1 MTYALSFSSV
11 LTTMRALASVSLL
24 SAPSDIRWPLA
35 DIIMADRSELHVRL
49 AKDAFAEILLDLLP
63 YVENSNL
70 DDDESPELMTFEMPS
85 ADSLGNTSVTVLR
98 HALEQS
104 LAYRIFRL
112 CLLSLPEPPV
122 ALVGE
127 IGAKIDSCQSRA
139 LELLRS
145 QDLNYS
151 FIRKILW

>member
-1 MTYALSFSSV
+1 MTYVLSFSSM
-11 LTTMRALASVSLL
+11 LTTMRALAAVSLL
-24 SAPSDIRWPLA
+24 SVPSDVRQPLA
-35 DIIMADRSELHVRL
+35 DIIMSDRRELHVRL

-63 YVENSNL
+63 YVEDSNL
-70 DDDESPELMTFEMPS
+70 DDDESPELMTFKMPS
-85 ADSLGNTSVTVLR
+85 ADSLGNASVTVLR

-104 LAYRIFRL
+104 LAYRVFRL
-112 CLLSLPEPPV
+112 CLLSLPEPPE

-127 IGAKIDSCQSRA
+127 ISVKIDSCQSRA

-145 QDLNYS
+145 QGLNYP